1 MSLPTDK
8 LSSILD
14 PEILTYLGGLE
25 AEDPFLDQ
33 LEAHA
38 AAHHF
43 PLIGR
48 QSGRLIELLCRI
60 GGIRRAFEF
69 GAGWGYSA
77 FFFARGGA
85 QVIGAERDPWELEH
99 HARLFAGHPLKASIH
114 IVHGSA
120 LDVFEKTSGDFDAIL
135 LDLHKEDYA
144 MALDVALPRLRPG
157 GLVLADNV
165 LWGGRTARG
174 AGDASTQALIAY
186 NQRIFRDPR
195 LSSVIVP
202 VGDGL
207 AISRKQG

>member
-1 MSLPTDK
+1 MSLPADK
-8 LSSILD
+8 LSTILDPSILD
-14 PEILTYLGGLE
+14 YLRGLE
-25 AEDPFLDQ
+25 PADPFLDT

-48 QSGRLIELLCRI
+48 QSGLLLEMLCRI
-60 GGIRRAFEF
+60 GGIRRVFEF

-77 FFFARGGA
+77 YFFARGGA
-85 QVIGAERDPWELEH
+85 EVIGAERDPWELEH
-99 HARLFAGHPLKASIH
+99 HQRLFAGHPLRSAIR
-114 IVHGSA
+114 IVQGSA
-120 LDVFEKTSGDFDAIL
+120 LEVFERTHGDFDAVL
-135 LDLHKEDYA
+135 LDLHKEDYP

-174 AGDASTQALIAY
+174 ETDASTAALITY
-186 NQRIFRDPR
+186 NQRIFSDPR

>member
-1 MSLPTDK
+1 MSLPADK
-8 LSSILD
+8 LSSIVD
-14 PEILTYLGGLE
+14 PEILAYLGVLE
-25 AEDPFLDQ
+25 AEDPFLDT

-114 IVHGSA
+114 ILQGSA
-120 LDVFEKTSGDFDAIL
+120 LDVFEKTSGDFDAVL

-157 GLVLADNV
+157 GLIVADNV

-174 AGDASTQALIAY
+174 SGDPSTQALIAY

-207 AISRKQG
+207 AISRKHG